1 MCNRLVFRI
10 NQSGAVLV
18 VAAPSRRHAAML
30 LGISSH
36 LLKKHGSEVCYG
48 AEYDQAMSEPGAVF
62 MRPEEGEWMR
72 KLSSKKSMSLPTR
85 GGYREAAGGRQLL
98 GESVAQQMTIRLSD
112 QHHEDYCAL
121 GGTKWLRD
129 LLAKPEQDGPQIST
143 QVRPSQPMRA
153 RSIRLSDEDR
163 ERYKARGGAVWLRKQ
178 IDQAVAERNKLK
190 SGTTPDHKDS
200 GKPFTSARGSQEKNF
215 REDELGENAK
225 RLGVAA

>member
-18 VAAPSRRHAAML
+18 VAAPSRRHAAIL

-72 KLSSKKSMSLPTR
+72 KLSSKKSMTLPTR
-85 GGYREAAGGRQLL
+85 GGYRQAAGGRQLL

-121 GGTKWLRD
+121 GGTKWLRG
-129 LLAKPEQDGPQIST
+129 LLASPEQEGPHPTT
-143 QVRPSQPMRA
+143 QERPNQPMRA

-215 REDELGENAK
+215 REDEPGENAK